1 MIYSYL
7 LDNNERY
14 PEDHDVVEILATEE
28 VPFEEFQEIVKKA
41 YELCGDWNHYTHVAD
56 KIVEIDNRFFFP
68 TRKAIAWI
76 GMEDDDY
83 NDKIRGFR
91 EINQDF

>member
-7 LDNNERY
+7 LDNNECY
-14 PEDHDVVEILATEE
+14 EDHDVVEILATEE

-41 YELCGDWNHYTHVAD
+41 YELCGEWNHSTHVAD

-76 GMEDDDY
+76 GMEIGDY
-83 NDKIRGFR
+83 EDKIRGFR
-91 EINQDF
+91 EINNDF

>member
-7 LDNNERY
+7 LDNNECY
-14 PEDHDVVEILATEE
+14 EDHDVVEILATEE

-41 YELCGDWNHYTHVAD
+41 YELCGTWNSYTHIAN

-68 TRKAIAWI
+68 TKKAIAWI
-76 GMEDDDY
+76 GMEIDDY
-83 NDKIRGFR
+83 DDKIRGFK